1 MYYKFSGFSQKLVGA
16 VASAAYVP
24 QGLKPLA
31 STESPTLIF
40 GTPTKLASD
49 SPAAVSYLGKNK
61 VPDLQKLFQLEQALE
76 FSLVKYRTLSTQH
89 HLPAAL
95 EGASNCSTMGFESG
109 PWPKIWSR
117 AMWWRSSRRT
127 HHHPLTCEKKDQNQ
141 KTGLGRRKRGAE
153 ETWTLCPTVTK
164 TQRTLSWDL
173 SHKLWLKQ
181 CDFPASSPC
190 LLHRPLHGRM
200 RDGSQ

>member
-31 STESPTLIF
+31 STESPALIF

-76 FSLVKYRTLSTQH
+76 FFLVKYRTLSTQH
-89 HLPAAL
+89 HLPAL
-95 EGASNCSTMGFESG
+95 GAASRLLGSIPDSLTYSGF
-109 PWPKIWSR
+109 
-117 AMWWRSSRRT
+117 
-127 HHHPLTCEKKDQNQ
+127 
-141 KTGLGRRKRGAE
+141 
-153 ETWTLCPTVTK
+153 
-164 TQRTLSWDL
+164 
-173 SHKLWLKQ
+173 
-181 CDFPASSPC
+181 
-190 LLHRPLHGRM
+190 
-200 RDGSQ
+200 